1 MFCIQKFKTV
11 PYRICA
17 LTGNSVKVFFSCASA
32 LVLCL
37 NYFKSDGFG
46 FLICLSR
53 NVRILKENLLL
64 KLELTNAMI
73 VVFRLLRIQLNKLGL
88 VVTRIK

>member
-1 MFCIQKFKTV
+1 MFE
-11 PYRICA
+11 
-17 LTGNSVKVFFSCASA
+17 
-32 LVLCL
+32 
-37 NYFKSDGFG
+37 YFKSDGFG

-53 NVRILKENLLL
+53 NVRILEENLLL